1 MSEDPKNSG
10 GRGAP
15 LDMPPEEFR
24 AAGHALVDRIAEF
37 MATLS
42 ARPVAPNLEPPQVRE
57 RLGGAGLPEVG
68 RPAGPLLEE
77 AAELLFATSVL
88 PGHPRF
94 LGYIVGS
101 GAPIG
106 ALADLLAAAVN
117 QNVGAWHLAPMAT
130 ALEGQTVQWIAELVG
145 FPTPCG
151 GLLTSGGNA
160 ANFVGFLAA
169 RRAMAPW
176 PLRSAGMAAAGAP
189 PLTLYTSGETHTWV
203 QKAAD
208 LFGLGTDAIRWVAA
222 DAGQR
227 MDTAD
232 LERQIGEDR
241 AAGRHPFLVVGSAGT
256 VSTGA
261 VDPLPRIA
269 EICRRERLWFHVD
282 AAYGGFAARLPG
294 APADFAGLALADSVA
309 VDPHKWLYAPLE
321 AGCALVRSSG
331 KLLDAFEFRPPYY
344 RGPEESEE
352 FPDYHSYGMQNS
364 RGFRALKVWLA
375 LRLAGRDGY
384 RRMIGD
390 DMALAKRLFEAA
402 RKHPELEAVTLG
414 LSITT
419 FRFIPPDLAAA
430 RTEADEEYL
439 DRLNAALL
447 ERLQHE
453 GEVYLS
459 NAVVRGRYLLR
470 SCVVNFRTSE
480 RDIDAIPEIVA
491 RSARAL
497 DRQMRPGENGPARKS

>member
-1 MSEDPKNSG
+1 
-10 GRGAP
+10 
-15 LDMPPEEFR
+15 
-24 AAGHALVDRIAEF
+24 
-37 MATLS
+37 
-42 ARPVAPNLEPPQVRE
+42 
-57 RLGGAGLPEVG
+57 
-68 RPAGPLLEE
+68 
-77 AAELLFATSVL
+77 
-88 PGHPRF
+88 
-94 LGYIVGS
+94 
-101 GAPIG
+101 
-106 ALADLLAAAVN
+106 
-117 QNVGAWHLAPMAT
+117 
-130 ALEGQTVQWIAELVG
+130 
-145 FPTPCG
+145 
-151 GLLTSGGNA
+151 
-160 ANFVGFLAA
+160 
-169 RRAMAPW
+169 
-176 PLRSAGMAAAGAP
+176 
-189 PLTLYTSGETHTWV
+189 
-203 QKAAD
+203 
-208 LFGLGTDAIRWVAA
+208 VAA